1 MSNLGILLAIIV
13 LASAVFS
20 VKRRRQERLDRI
32 RADWAKPVDH
42 PRRFDSLAES
52 HISRISVSPGTRS
65 LDDRTW
71 ADLNLDNV
79 FAAIDRTTSTLGQ
92 QALYHRLRTAPV
104 GKDLEAFEAL
114 TERLRDDVLARERA
128 QIALDRLQDPQGYNV
143 WWLGQPDAVEG
154 RRWFAIFPVLTAA
167 ALVSIAL
174 LPVSPAFVV
183 VMLLVNLPARLL
195 TDRRIGAI
203 ASSIRQCAPLIG
215 TAAALKF
222 IASDDVQAITQPLRD
237 DVSRLARLKWI
248 SSWANGNP
256 FLLSFDAAPSL
267 IIFNDLISVAYE
279 YLNLLLLLDA
289 TGAYFGLRDLNA
301 NRASLLRITAAV
313 GEVDAAISVASYRDG
328 SDAWTR
334 PRWHSDGPL
343 TLTDLRHPLIVDP
356 VPNSLALRPG
366 TGVLVTGSNMSGKST
381 LLRTV
386 GVNVILAQ
394 TLNTCLARDYV
405 GPVLEVR
412 SCIGRSD
419 DLIAGKSYYLVEV
432 EALLRLVRFSESTD
446 PHLFLLDELFRGT
459 NAVER
464 VAAAHGVLQELVAAD
479 QVRKPHVVI
488 AATHDGELVN
498 LSREC
503 YDAHHFGDS
512 IGPDGLVFDHRLKA
526 GPATTRTAIALL
538 RQSGAPETL
547 LERATAT
554 AALLDGQ
561 RNALMEPVRQP
572 NV

>member
-1 MSNLGILLAIIV
+1 MNNLGILLAGIV
-13 LASAVFS
+13 LFS
-20 VKRRRQERLDRI
+20 IVVSSKRRRDQRLNRI
-32 RADWAKPVDH
+32 RANWGRPADH
-42 PRRFDSLAES
+42 PRQFSALAES
-52 HISRISVSPGTRS
+52 HISRISVSAGTRS

-71 ADLNLDNV
+71 ADLSLDNV

-104 GKDLEAFEAL
+104 GENLEAFEVL

-174 LPVSPAFVV
+174 LLVSPAFVI
-183 VMLLVNLPARLL
+183 VMLLVNMPARFL

-222 IASDDVQAITQPLRD
+222 IAADDVQAITQPLRD
-237 DVSRLARLKWI
+237 DVSKLARLKWI

-256 FLLSFDAAPSL
+256 FMLSFDSTPVL
-267 IIFNDLISVAYE
+267 IMVNDFISVVYE

-313 GEVDAAISVASYRDG
+313 GDVDAAISVASYREG
-328 SDAWTR
+328 SDSWTR
-334 PRWHSDGPL
+334 PVFRRDGPL
-343 TLTDLRHPLIVDP
+343 TLTDLRHPLLADA
-356 VPNSLALRPG
+356 VPNSITLQPG
-366 TGVLVTGSNMSGKST
+366 GGVLVTGSNMSGKST
-381 LLRTV
+381 FLRTV
-386 GVNVILAQ
+386 GVNAILAQ
-394 TLNTCLARDYV
+394 TVNTCLAREYA

-432 EALLRLVRFSESTD
+432 EALLVLVRLSESAD

-464 VAAAHGVLQELVAAD
+464 VAAAYGVLQELVTAD
-479 QVRKPHVVI
+479 HGRKPHVVI

-503 YDAHHFGDS
+503 YDAYHFGDS
-512 IGPDGLVFDHRLKA
+512 IGPDGLVFDHRLKV

-561 RNALMEPVRQP
+561 RNA
-572 NV
+572 